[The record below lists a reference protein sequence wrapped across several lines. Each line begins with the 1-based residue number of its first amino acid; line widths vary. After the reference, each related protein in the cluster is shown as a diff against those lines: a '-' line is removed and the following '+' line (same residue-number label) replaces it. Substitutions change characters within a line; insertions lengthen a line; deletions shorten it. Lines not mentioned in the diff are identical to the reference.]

1 MGPYRKETRRILS
14 FSSINKL
21 GRGSFFLLRLKRPQ
35 FLINE
40 GKIQA
45 SSPESMG
52 AAPQPSM
59 NGPLLSRATPV
70 NNQPARRSRPTKF
83 GIAGGGNR
91 PWALLKELGTTA
103 TSLQYRCT
111 SAGAELPAPK
121 WAVSFF
127 FIFAPLRV
135 SDSYLCNI

>member
-45 SSPESMG
+45 SPPIRLGRRAAAFNEWAAPFEGDPSEQPIPLG
-52 AAPQPSM
+52 AA
-59 NGPLLSRATPV
+59 GRLS
-70 NNQPARRSRPTKF
+70 
-83 GIAGGGNR
+83 
-91 PWALLKELGTTA
+91 
-103 TSLQYRCT
+103 
-111 SAGAELPAPK
+111 SALPAGETAHGP
-121 WAVSFF
+121 S
-127 FIFAPLRV
+127 
-135 SDSYLCNI
+135 